1 MASISGGN
9 IINYDYLLR
18 NCYSSNRLA
27 RKSSGRTSLSDT
39 ELLSADSNAL
49 RKLTKNLQD
58 ISYDKEN
65 GKNIYNNAKAL
76 IETYNNTL
84 GSASKLSDAALER
97 EMKKVKQFVKDH
109 QDELKSVGIKIT
121 STGKMEI
128 DKEKMLETS
137 PDKMKKILSGDGEIS
152 KTLNKYA
159 KKLNSIS
166 ARLVREEAAKKN
178 AAEELENLSVGNN
191 AASSNSIDYW
201 A

>member
-9 IINYDYLLR
+9 IVSYDYLLR

-27 RKSSGRTSLSDT
+27 RKSSGRTSLSAT

-49 RKLTKNLQD
+49 HKLTKNLQD

-76 IETYNNTL
+76 IETYNNTV
-84 GSASKLSDAALER
+84 GSADKLSDTALER

-109 QDELKSVGIKIT
+109 QDELKAIGIKVT
-121 STGKMEI
+121 SSGKMEI
-128 DKEKMLETS
+128 DKEKMLATGS
-137 PDKMKKILSGDGEIS
+137 DKMKSILSGDGEIS

-166 ARLVREEAAKKN
+166 ARLIREEAAKKKSVD
-178 AAEELENLSVGNN
+178 ELDILPVGNN
-191 AASSNSIDYW
+191 STNPNSFDYRV
-201 A
+201 